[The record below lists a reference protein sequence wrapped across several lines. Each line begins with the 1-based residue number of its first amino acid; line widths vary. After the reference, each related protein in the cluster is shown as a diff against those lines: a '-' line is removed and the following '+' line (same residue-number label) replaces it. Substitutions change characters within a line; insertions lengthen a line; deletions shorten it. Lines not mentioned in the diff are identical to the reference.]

1 LVRVSMWS
9 VMGVVQVA
17 RDLVFAHDSL

>member
-1 LVRVSMWS
+1 VRVSMWS